1 MEARPTGRSVFYEG
15 LLFRKAE
22 SDSTH
27 LFDYFG
33 TVNLFPVA
41 LNPALRDDADTFSHM
56 VPCCLHL
63 TRSFTC

>member
-41 LNPALRDDADTFSHM
+41 LNPASRRGPDTFSHM
-56 VPCCLHL
+56 VPCSLHR